1 MIIVLRPDA
10 SEREV
15 DHIVDRLRELG
26 LKSQLSTGQERTIIG
41 VIGDDRILQNQPL
54 TALPGVESVLPI
66 LAPWKLVSREFKKEG
81 TIIDVGGVKIG
92 ANRLAIMAG
101 PCAVERLELTV
112 GIAHEV
118 KAAGASILRG
128 GAYKPRTSPYSFQ
141 GLGRE
146 GLDYLA
152 EARKQTG
159 LPVVSEIL
167 DTRDIELFLE
177 KADIIQIGARN
188 MQNFELLKEVGAYDK
203 PVLLKR
209 GLSATIKEFLL
220 SAEYIMSRG
229 NRNVMLCERGIR
241 TFETQYRNTLDL
253 AAIPTLK
260 ELSHL
265 PVIVDPSHATGR
277 WNLVAPMSK
286 AAVAAGAD
294 GILIEVHSNPECALC
309 DGEESIKPTKFKEL
323 MHDMRKIAHAVGR
336 AREAG
341 SGSAVGE
348 GGQDAALTAS
358 SIARTVCSPAVLLEA
373 PTHFPPTT
381 SWKMVK
387 WFAPAIVVSVAWN
400 PAARS
405 AAAAFFDSQAGQFRS
420 SDAETR
426 TTSASRRSSSSTGN
440 GCGRPDQR

>member
-1 MIIVLRPDA
+1 MIIVLKPDVTEA
-10 SEREV
+10 QV
-15 DHIVDRLRELG
+15 DHLLARLQELG
-26 LKSQLSTGQERTIIG
+26 LKSHLSKGEERTIIG
-41 VIGDDRILQNQPL
+41 IIGDDRLLQNQPL
-54 TALPGVESVLPI
+54 TAFPGVESATPI
-66 LAPWKLVSREFKKEG
+66 LSPWKLVSREFRNEN
-81 TIIDVGGVKIG
+81 TMIDISGVTVGGPK
-92 ANRLAIMAG
+92 LAIMAG
-101 PCAVERLELTV
+101 PCAVEKLELTV

-118 KAAGASILRG
+118 KAAGGSILRG

-141 GLGRE
+141 GVGRE
-146 GLDYLA
+146 GLDYLL
-152 EARKQTG
+152 EAKKQTG

-167 DTRDIELFLE
+167 DPRDIELFLA

-265 PVIVDPSHATGR
+265 PVIVDPSHATGK
-277 WNLVAPMSK
+277 WNLVAPMAK

-294 GILIEVHSNPECALC
+294 GLLIEVHSNPEMALC

-323 MHDMRKIAHAVGR
+323 MQNLAKIAQAVGR
-336 AREAG
+336 E
-341 SGSAVGE
+341 
-348 GGQDAALTAS
+348 
-358 SIARTVCSPAVLLEA
+358 I
-373 PTHFPPTT
+373 
-381 SWKMVK
+381 
-387 WFAPAIVVSVAWN
+387 
-400 PAARS
+400 
-405 AAAAFFDSQAGQFRS
+405 
-420 SDAETR
+420 
-426 TTSASRRSSSSTGN
+426 
-440 GCGRPDQR
+440 